1 MENADGGALPSKS
14 PASRGQQIESG
25 WPLNNRYA
33 IILINMSNNLTAFF
47 AIACYF
53 CSTLIISIRLFSGE
67 AGSRIPRFAGIAAG
81 LAGIVIHALLLYQS
95 IHSEGGIN
103 LSFFVASS
111 LISWSILVLLMISSI
126 SKPVENLG
134 MLLLPLAI
142 LTIVLEMHFPS
153 SRILPIDAPRGLLAH
168 IIISLLA
175 YSILALASVQAV
187 LLAIQDHHLHHR
199 HPGGFIRAL
208 PPLQTMETLLFEMMA
223 LGFVL
228 LTLALPT
235 GFLFLED
242 MFAQHLVHK
251 TILSVIS
258 WLVFGTLLWGR
269 FRFGWRGQK
278 ALIWTLVG
286 FVVLMLAY
294 FGSKA
299 VVELVLS

>member
-1 MENADGGALPSKS
+1 
-14 PASRGQQIESG
+14 
-25 WPLNNRYA
+25 
-33 IILINMSNNLTAFF
+33 MSTNLTAFF
-47 AIACYF
+47 AIACYL
-53 CSTLIISIRLFSGE
+53 SSGLIIAIRLFRGE
-67 AGSRIPRFAGIAAG
+67 GGGGIPRVAGIATG
-81 LAGIVIHALLLYQS
+81 LAGVVIHSLLLYQS
-95 IHSEGGIN
+95 IHNEGGIN
-103 LSFFVASS
+103 LSFFVAAS
-111 LISWSILVLLMISSI
+111 LIAWGILVLLMISSL

-134 MLLLPLAI
+134 IVLLPLAI

-175 YSILALASVQAV
+175 YSILALASVQAI
-187 LLAIQDHHLHHR
+187 LLAVQDHHLRHR

-208 PPLQTMETLLFEMMA
+208 PPLQTMETLLFEMIGM
-223 LGFVL
+223 GFVL

-235 GFLFLED
+235 GFIFLDD

-251 TILSVIS
+251 TILSVLS

-299 VVELVLS
+299 VVELVLP